1 MEFYFVGSV
10 PRCDPESIEAAGF
23 ILMIVKVLL
32 PLILAFIM
40 FSLGLG
46 LKGGDFSRV
55 VKFPK
60 AFGMGLFNQ
69 LILLPII
76 AFGIVVAFKPDPELA
91 VGIMILAFCPGGV
104 TSNVL
109 TRIANGNTPLSISMT
124 AIVSLIS
131 IVSVP
136 ILVALSV
143 NHFMGVDGPAVNV
156 TKLGLQMFLLTAV
169 PVGLGMLL
177 TKLAPGVVGKIAKG
191 VSRIALVLFVFM
203 IVAALAKNWEVF
215 SSNLPNLGPA
225 LILLNVILLGVGLL
239 TAKAVRLDVKDAST
253 IAIESGIQ
261 NGTLAIA
268 VGALIAA
275 SGTETLPPMTVP
287 AAVYGITMYLVSIP
301 FIIWRRRLSRSA
313 EAA

>member
-1 MEFYFVGSV
+1 
-10 PRCDPESIEAAGF
+10 
-23 ILMIVKVLL
+23 MIVKVLL

-69 LILLPII
+69 LILLPLI
-76 AFGIVVAFKPDPELA
+76 AFAIVIVFKPLPELA
-91 VGIMILAFCPGGV
+91 VGIMILALCPGGV

-109 TRIANGNTPLSISMT
+109 TRLSNGNTPLSISMT

-136 ILVALSV
+136 IFVALSV
-143 NHFMGVDGPAVNV
+143 NHFMGVNGPEVDV
-156 TKLGLQMFLLTAV
+156 TKLGLQMFLVTAV

-177 TKLAPGVVGKIAKG
+177 TKTAPKLVEKGSKGISRVALA
-191 VSRIALVLFVFM
+191 LFVFI
-203 IVAALAKNWEVF
+203 IVAALAKNREVF
-215 SSNLPNLGPA
+215 FSNLPTLGPA
-225 LILLNVILLGVGLL
+225 LILLNVVLLAIGLL
-239 TAKAVRLDVKDAST
+239 TAKVARLDVRDSST

-268 VGALIAA
+268 VGALIAG
-275 SGTETLPPMTVP
+275 STTDTLPPITVP
-287 AAVYGITMYLVSIP
+287 AAVYGITMYLVSVP
-301 FIIWRRRLSRSA
+301 FVIWRRRLS
-313 EAA
+313 

>member
-1 MEFYFVGSV
+1 
-10 PRCDPESIEAAGF
+10 
-23 ILMIVKVLL
+23 MIVKILL

-46 LKGGDFSRV
+46 LKGRDFAGV

-69 LILLPII
+69 LILVPL
-76 AFGIVVAFKPDPELA
+76 VAFAIVIMFKPVPELA
-91 VGIMILAFCPGGV
+91 VGIMILSLCPGGV

-109 TRIANGNTPLSISMT
+109 TRLAYGNTPLSISMT

-131 IVSVP
+131 IISVP
-136 ILVALSV
+136 IFVALSV
-143 NHFMGVDGPAVNV
+143 NHFMGVDGPEVDV

-177 TKLAPGVVGKIAKG
+177 TQTAPKLVQKSAKAISQ
-191 VSRIALVLFVFM
+191 VALVLFVFM
-203 IVAALAKNWEVF
+203 IIAALAKNREVF
-215 SSNLPNLGPA
+215 FSNLPTLGPA
-225 LILLNVILLGVGLL
+225 LILLNVILLAMGLL
-239 TAKAVRLDVKDAST
+239 TAKLARLDLRDAST

-275 SGTETLPPMTVP
+275 SGTDTLPPITVP
-287 AAVYGITMYLVSIP
+287 AAVYGITMYLVSVP
-301 FIIWRRRLSRSA
+301 FVIWRRRLS
-313 EAA
+313 